1 MFFSTEGDV
10 VYEAAQAD
18 LTVQDVDQLVDFGL
32 SWTPY
37 KMVDGRYYTPAKELN
52 MVSMELPIGEY
63 TVEQMQRSLFFDP
76 SITRNIREKDGSEIY
91 TDSKRSLQV
100 DQGQNGSVI
109 PIRLRRHPV
118 RAAPARMCCRPS
130 IS

>member
-37 KMVDGRYYTPAKELN
+37 KMVDGRYYTPEKELN
-52 MVSMELPIGEY
+52 MVSVELPFGEY
-63 TVEQMQRSLFFDP
+63 TVDQMQRSLF
-76 SITRNIREKDGSEIY
+76 
-91 TDSKRSLQV
+91 
-100 DQGQNGSVI
+100 
-109 PIRLRRHPV
+109 
-118 RAAPARMCCRPS
+118 
-130 IS
+130 